1 MSEVN
6 ETAPESATSPGGARR
21 KGPRLNLALPRLR
34 GQHVLVGLLAINMAV
49 TGALWFRLMTDKRP
63 VIATVGL
70 TSLARNYAQS
80 LASDPTISPE
90 ALQIR
95 TQLFMAEGQK
105 EIDRLTADGG
115 IILLARECVLKGE
128 DVDLTPQF
136 ASSLNTQLAAT
147 KSPAVGTVADAPA
160 Q

>member
-1 MSEVN
+1 MQAPPEAEA
-6 ETAPESATSPGGARR
+6 ETPSPAPTPSPKR
-21 KGPRLNLALPRLR
+21 KVALPHLS
-34 GQHVLVGLLAINMAV
+34 GQHVLIGLLAINMVV
-49 TGALWFRLMTDKRP
+49 TGALWFRVMTDTRP
-63 VIATVGL
+63 VIATIGL

-115 IILLARECVLKGE
+115 MVLLARECVLKGE

-136 ASSLNTQLAAT
+136 AASLNTQLAAT
-147 KSPAVGTVADAPA
+147 KSPAVGTVPDVPA

>member
-1 MSEVN
+1 MQASPDDDA
-6 ETAPESATSPGGARR
+6 ETPVPAPKHIPKR
-21 KGPRLNLALPRLR
+21 KIVLPHVR
-34 GQHVLVGLLAINMAV
+34 GRHVLVGLLAINMVV
-49 TGALWFRLMTDKRP
+49 TGALWFRVMTDTRP
-63 VIATVGL
+63 VIATIGL

-115 IILLARECVLKGE
+115 MVLLARECVLKGE

-136 ASSLNTQLAAT
+136 AASLNTQLAAT
-147 KSPAVGTVADAPA
+147 KSPSVGAVADVTP

>member
-1 MSEVN
+1 MQASPEAEA
-6 ETAPESATSPGGARR
+6 ETPSTVPTLAPKR
-21 KGPRLNLALPRLR
+21 KVALPRLS
-34 GQHVLVGLLAINMAV
+34 GQHVLIGLLAINMVV
-49 TGALWFRLMTDKRP
+49 TGALWFRVMTDTRP
-63 VIATVGL
+63 VIATIGL

-105 EIDRLTADGG
+105 EINRLTADGG
-115 IILLARECVLKGE
+115 MVLLARECVLKGE

-136 ASSLNTQLAAT
+136 AASLNTQLAAT
-147 KSPAVGTVADAPA
+147 KSRAVGTVADVPA

>member
-1 MSEVN
+1 MPEVN
-6 ETAPESATSPGGARR
+6 ESNAETPSVSTTPEPKARR
-21 KGPRLNLALPRLR
+21 RKISLPTLR
-34 GQHVLVGLLAINMAV
+34 GRHVLTGLLAINMLV
-49 TGALWFRLMTDKRP
+49 TGALWFRVMTDKRP
-63 VIATVGL
+63 VIATIGL

-80 LASDPTISPE
+80 LASDPNVSPE

-115 IILLARECVLKGE
+115 IVLLARECVLKGE

-136 ASSLNTQLAAT
+136 ATSLNAQLAAT
-147 KSPAVGTVADAPA
+147 KSPTVGTVSDAAA